1 MELDAEDIA
10 RFGSAIERFEEVI
23 DSVSDRRNKNIG
35 NATIT
40 VNAGGVGVW
49 VAVTCC
55 LVMLALLLLGSLW
68 ASREMNRFDQEMQA
82 RKDENSKM
90 TAYLQAIYVQ
100 APQLKPK
107 ESTHKN
113 KE

>member
-23 DSVSDRRNKNIG
+23 DSVSDRRSKNIG

-68 ASREMNRFDQEMQA
+68 ASRELMRSDQEMQA

-107 ESTHKN
+107 ESTHKD

>member
-10 RFGSAIERFEEVI
+10 RFGSAIGRFEKVL
-23 DSVSDRRNKNIG
+23 DTVADRRVNTVG
-35 NATIT
+35 NATIS

-55 LVMLALLLLGSLW
+55 IVMLSILLIGSLW
-68 ASREMNRFDQEMQA
+68 ASHEMMRFDQEMQA

-90 TAYLQAIYVQ
+90 QAYISAIYVQ

-107 ESTHKN
+107 DKST